1 MIEMKSKQQEVYTI
15 STDDC
20 SIEENIKCKLTVDKE
35 CKYEPYDH
43 GNMKQP
49 INYCGAVVHLVR
61 CTIGSGILVLPS
73 VFFSVGYLIGIVGTL
88 IIALLYV
95 GNVHALLFS
104 EYELCKKLKVRN
116 LTFTG
121 LVEKSFENGP
131 KRLRKLGPFFKGM
144 LCFYYGVPSGVALY
158 LIIIADNTKTILQ
171 YYFDVELGTVKS
183 ISVVALLITSLC
195 LIPKLKFLV
204 PLSILTNVFSI
215 INIGIILLYSLNF
228 EAWKLNA
235 EAIQDV
241 NQIPKFFAVVLQSL
255 IATGMILPL
264 KNDMKKPKDFA
275 SSLGVLNVSFFL
287 LTLLFGVFG
296 LVGSLNYGAEVEP
309 NILSN
314 LPKGKTITISVYI
327 LYTLSL
333 CVTYTLLFYV
343 YFDTVWSNFLQQ
355 HLSQSK
361 HENKCKYALRVAI
374 NVCAYLMAIAV
385 PNFQL
390 FTSIVGTVGII
401 IEIGL
406 PSFLQLLVLWAIKVK
421 SAVFRYSLF
430 KNTIV
435 ILIAIIMFCMSTEQC
450 VQDVIKL
457 YNK

>member
-20 SIEENIKCKLTVDKE
+20 PVEENGKCKLPTDKE
-35 CKYEPYDH
+35 CRYEPYDH
-43 GNMKQP
+43 GNTKHP

-61 CTIGSGILVLPS
+61 CTIGTGILVLPS
-73 VFFSVGYLIGIVGTL
+73 VFHSVGYLIGVIGTL

-116 LTFTG
+116 LTFLG
-121 LVEKSFENGP
+121 LVEKSFEHGP
-131 KRLRKLGPFFKGM
+131 KCMRKLKSLFKGL

-158 LIIIADNTKTILQ
+158 LIIIADNTKTILK
-171 YYFDVELGTVKS
+171 YFFDIHLDTIQS
-183 ISVVALLITSLC
+183 ISVVALFITSLC

-204 PLSILTNVFSI
+204 PLSILTNIFSV
-215 INIGIILLYSLNF
+215 INIAIILLYSLNVDV
-228 EAWKLNA
+228 WPQNA
-235 EAIQDV
+235 VAVQDI
-241 NQIPKFFAVVLQSL
+241 NQIPRFFAVVLQSL

-264 KNDMKKPKDFA
+264 KNDMKKPRSFA
-275 SSLGVLNVSFFL
+275 SSMGVLNVSFFL
-287 LTLLFGVFG
+287 LTLLFGTFG
-296 LVGSLNYGAEVEP
+296 LVGSLNYGTSVQG

-314 LPKGKTITISVYI
+314 LPEGEVITISVYI

-343 YFDTVWSNFLQQ
+343 YFDTVWSNFLQP
-355 HLSQSK
+355 HFGQSE
-361 HENKCKYALRVAI
+361 HENKCKYALRIAI
-374 NVCAYLMAIAV
+374 NVGAYLMAIAV

-390 FTSIVGTVGII
+390 FTSIVGTLGII

-406 PSFLQLLVLWAIKVK
+406 PSVLQLLVLWAMKVK
-421 SAVFRYSLF
+421 SVVFGYSLF
-430 KNTIV
+430 KNTII

-450 VQDVIKL
+450 VQEVIKM